1 MDGSVLAKNGNPFA
15 YDVQA
20 RGYGPTRRA
29 DQQLLRALARA
40 IGGAASVLNIG
51 SGTAAYEPPDRRVVA
66 VEPGPAQIAS
76 RPTGAAP
83 VVRGVA
89 EALPFRDR
97 SFAAAM
103 SVLTLQH
110 WSDPI
115 AGLREMARVATRRA
129 VVLTIDPDALRNFW
143 LYRYLPDL
151 AFLESVRNPP
161 LGAVQA
167 ALGGV
172 SRVETIMIPHDC
184 RDSIL
189 GAYWRRPSL
198 YLDRRVRQRVPILA
212 EIGDDDLL
220 DGLRRLSEDIASG
233 AWEASYGWT
242 QGLTEM
248 DLGYRL
254 VVAEYG
260 DEPRFLGR
268 SATMPG

>member
-1 MDGSVLAKNGNPFA
+1 MDGSLLATHGNPYA
-15 YDVQA
+15 YDVET

-29 DQQLLRALARA
+29 DQRILRPVARA

-66 VEPGPAQIAS
+66 VEPGESQIAL
-76 RPTGAAP
+76 RAAGAAP
-83 VVRGVA
+83 VVKGTA

-97 SFAAAM
+97 SFAATM
-103 SVLTLQH
+103 SVLTMQH

-129 VVLTIDPDALRNFW
+129 VVLTLDPEALRGFW
-143 LYRYLPDL
+143 LYRYLPNL
-151 AFLESVRNPP
+151 AFLESVRHPP
-161 LGAVQA
+161 LGAVRA
-167 ALGGV
+167 ALGGE

-189 GAYWRRPSL
+189 GAYWRRPSM

-212 EIGDDDLL
+212 EVGDDDLL
-220 DGLRRLSEDIASG
+220 EGLRRLSEDIVSG

-242 QGLTEM
+242 EGLEEL

-260 DEPRFLGR
+260 E
-268 SATMPG
+268 